1 MDGKF
6 SGWRMMDGGRSLVE
20 RSQGGSWKRTALK
33 LGVSVTEK
41 DTGNCRFQDISRNTW
56 GVGGNV
62 NMES

>member
-6 SGWRMMDGGRSLVE
+6 SGWRMMDGGRSRGE

-41 DTGNCRFQDISRNTW
+41 DIDFKTYRETL
-56 GVGGNV
+56 GG
-62 NMES
+62 